1 MDVHELDAASNNG
14 VDAMR
19 DLVAHSA
26 LGTPGRWKVYIVDE
40 VHMLSTAASNA
51 LLKTLEEP
59 PGHVVFVLAT
69 TDAQKVLPTIRS
81 RTQHF
86 EFRLLGPEVLAGLL
100 RRVRDEAGLDLA
112 DDAVDGAV
120 RKGRGSARDAL
131 SALDQ
136 VAAGGTF
143 GDEIVVLGEIVD
155 ALAERDPS
163 GALVG
168 VAKACDAGHDPQRL
182 AGELA
187 DYLRQ
192 GFLAI
197 LSPELV
203 SVAGDERSHV
213 EDRARRMGLPA
224 VVRAM
229 EALGRAIVD
238 MRDTPDPR
246 VHLEATLIRL
256 AHPDA
261 DDSTAALLER
271 IERLE
276 RALES
281 GEAVCSPTPRHT
293 TEVPG
298 SAPVSPRPT
307 KVRGPSST
315 GPPSTGSGSTGGTE
329 PLAERGGDPDTEGAA
344 SGEAEGTRPPGV
356 AGSALARRA
365 LGALLGK
372 GDVGG
377 SPEADVILPGPSAGP
392 EETPA
397 REALPSRDELAQ
409 VWGDGLLASLPG
421 RARARFRVGRFVA
434 TENGAAVFALP
445 NETHRSYCEEV
456 RVEVESAL
464 RSHFATVVPLRL
476 VVDQDSAEETPWRVP
491 RRSQSDLVS
500 SREKGVGGG
509 APNPPPAPSGAA
521 VARTGVGISRRV
533 GLSDDGRGVDD
544 DQDVDP
550 FDPSELEAE
559 TEPAGTQLSLEEQI
573 KLVFPGAEEV

>member
-1 MDVHELDAASNNG
+1 
-14 VDAMR
+14 
-19 DLVAHSA
+19 
-26 LGTPGRWKVYIVDE
+26 
-40 VHMLSTAASNA
+40 
-51 LLKTLEEP
+51 
-59 PGHVVFVLAT
+59 
-69 TDAQKVLPTIRS
+69 
-81 RTQHF
+81 
-86 EFRLLGPEVLAGLL
+86 
-100 RRVRDEAGLDLA
+100 
-112 DDAVDGAV
+112 
-120 RKGRGSARDAL
+120 
-131 SALDQ
+131 
-136 VAAGGTF
+136 
-143 GDEIVVLGEIVD
+143 
-155 ALAERDPS
+155 
-163 GALVG
+163 
-168 VAKACDAGHDPQRL
+168 
-182 AGELA
+182 
-187 DYLRQ
+187 
-192 GFLAI
+192 
-197 LSPELV
+197 
-203 SVAGDERSHV
+203 
-213 EDRARRMGLPA
+213 
-224 VVRAM
+224 
-229 EALGRAIVD
+229 
-238 MRDTPDPR
+238 
-246 VHLEATLIRL
+246 
-256 AHPDA
+256 
-261 DDSTAALLER
+261 
-271 IERLE
+271 
-276 RALES
+276 
-281 GEAVCSPTPRHT
+281 
-293 TEVPG
+293 
-298 SAPVSPRPT
+298 
-307 KVRGPSST
+307 
-315 GPPSTGSGSTGGTE
+315 
-329 PLAERGGDPDTEGAA
+329 
-344 SGEAEGTRPPGV
+344 
-356 AGSALARRA
+356 LARRA